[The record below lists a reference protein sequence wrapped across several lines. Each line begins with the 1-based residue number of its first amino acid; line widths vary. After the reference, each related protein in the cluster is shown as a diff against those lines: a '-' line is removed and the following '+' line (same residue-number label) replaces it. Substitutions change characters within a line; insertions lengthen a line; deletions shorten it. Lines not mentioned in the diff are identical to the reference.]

1 MDFAFPFSLD
11 LSSKLWLAISAERL
25 TAEDGVSL
33 TIKRIRNF
41 SLETCQVT
49 TNLKAWKLPNENSS
63 TFPLWNIKKL
73 WCSRGEITHRVNA
86 QTKSLAGFKAFRLI
100 ICETNRIY
108 LNDVSTITQQEKN
121 SFYISPKRMSTQW
134 CLLVSTMLGCWG
146 VLRRCPLAETKKGLR
161 FPFSP
166 ETGCQYSSPI
176 WKLFPYGSGSEK
188 SAMHI
193 RGQGGIMPL
202 PSIVFKNNNTK
213 QT

>member
-25 TAEDGVSL
+25 TAEDSVSL

-49 TNLKAWKLPNENSS
+49 MNLKAWKLPNENSE

-86 QTKSLAGFKAFRLI
+86 QTKSLAAFKAFRLI

-121 SFYISPKRMSTQW
+121 CFYIFRRECQCSGAFSSPQ
-134 CLLVSTMLGCWG
+134 LYG

-161 FPFSP
+161 FP
-166 ETGCQYSSPI
+166 
-176 WKLFPYGSGSEK
+176 LFTRNRVPVFQSNLANCSHTDLGQKNELCTSE
-188 SAMHI
+188 A
-193 RGQGGIMPL
+193 RAGLCLYQ
-202 PSIVFKNNNTK
+202 V
-213 QT
+213 